1 MKWNCTLPW
10 PYGVLHRLDLSPY
23 EWLLNSSD
31 EERTL
36 MIADPELGGASVPVN
51 VGWSNAVFNIEQ
63 RSWE

>member
-1 MKWNCTLPW
+1 
-10 PYGVLHRLDLSPY
+10 
-23 EWLLNSSD
+23 
-31 EERTL
+31 